1 MCLLC
6 LKNDI
11 FPLSKESSPARTPA
25 LPYHYNFYGA
35 GLAELRLEDI
45 GDFLP
50 EHTFGCGQCFRWRR
64 EADGSWS
71 GVVSGSFANLSY
83 MPAAGEKDRGVITI
97 RSGLFADNPVRRE
110 KYWRNYLDLDR
121 DYADAKQTLAA
132 NDKVMARAVRAGGGI
147 RILNQEKW
155 ETLVSFIIS
164 QNNNIPRITGCIENL
179 CRHFGARIGKFGD
192 REYYSFPSVS
202 DLADLDV
209 KDLAACRLGYRAKYI
224 VDTAAA
230 VSRDGGAK
238 LESGGDLPIEE
249 IESYLLSLP
258 GVGPKVA
265 GCILLFAMKKTE
277 AFPVDV
283 WVKRVMNRFYGID
296 ENNPAA
302 IKDYAARNFGNCG
315 GLAQQYLFNYIR
327 ISDKE
332 N

>member
-1 MCLLC
+1 MDF
-6 LKNDI
+6 N
-11 FPLSKESSPARTPA
+11 
-25 LPYHYNFYGA
+25 A
-35 GLAELRLEDI
+35 GLAEQRFENI

-64 EADGSWS
+64 ETDGSWS
-71 GVVSGSFANLSY
+71 GVVRGAFANLSY
-83 MPAAGEKDRGVITI
+83 SPYTGEKDRGAILI
-97 RSGLFADNPVRRE
+97 RSGLFADDPGRRE

-121 DYADAKQTLAA
+121 DYKVVKQILTA
-132 NDKVMARAVRAGGGI
+132 NDIIMERTIEAGGGI

-179 CRHFGARIGKFGD
+179 CRQFGARVGKFGG
-192 REYYSFPSVS
+192 REYFSFPAVS
-202 DLADLDV
+202 DLARLNAA
-209 KDLAACRLGYRAKYI
+209 DLAACRLGYRARYI
-224 VDTAAA
+224 VDAAA
-230 VSRDGGAK
+230 VVSRD
-238 LESGGDLPIEE
+238 SGKMLDSGETLPINE
-249 IESYLLSLP
+249 IEQYLLSLP

-283 WVKRVMNRFYGID
+283 WVKRVMSRLYGID

-302 IKDYAARNFGNCG
+302 IKSYAARNFGNCG
-315 GLAQQYLFNYIR
+315 GFAQQYLFNYIR
-327 ISDKE
+327 ILDMK